1 MEIQGYIIHVKSATE
16 RKEHML
22 KQIKNLSIPFNF
34 ILEGDREEL
43 TTEILDANFKD
54 DMYGAFG
61 MTSCT
66 YKHLQS
72 FRDMIKNNIP
82 YGLIFENDIFLEKG
96 FEAAVFKALDEV
108 KERKISNFF
117 LSLEDS
123 FLKFVRGSLRKKG
136 QTVYKVEKDQYTG
149 GFNGYITRACG
160 AFIVDL
166 EAAKSIIKEVDTN
179 KCHMVSD
186 WFYTYLIGEHIIDLY
201 YIHPTIA
208 SQGTHN
214 GKMRSL
220 FPGTKHRPRW
230 SYLIQKT
237 YKRFLWWMR

>member
-1 MEIQGYIIHVKSATE
+1 MEIQGYIIHIKNAPE

-34 ILEGDREEL
+34 VMEGDRDEL
-43 TTEILDANFKD
+43 TPEIISSNFKG
-54 DMYGAFG
+54 DMAEVCGY
-61 MTSCT
+61 TSCT
-66 YKHLQS
+66 YKHLLV
-72 FRDMIKNNIP
+72 FREMIKNNIP
-82 YGLIFENDIFLEKG
+82 YGLIFENDVFLEKN
-96 FEAAVFKALDEV
+96 FETAVFNALKEV
-108 KERKISNFF
+108 KERNITNFF

-123 FLKFVRGSLRKKG
+123 FLKFVRGSVRKKG
-136 QTVYKVEKDQYTG
+136 RTVYKVEKDEYTG

-179 KCHMVSD
+179 KCGMVTD
-186 WFYTYLIGEHIIDLY
+186 WFYAYLAGEHIIDLY
-201 YIHPTIA
+201 YLHPTIA

-220 FPGTKHRPRW
+220 FPGVNHRPRW
-230 SYLIQKT
+230 SYLIQRA
-237 YKRFLWWMR
+237 YKRLLWRLR